1 MAMIDHAE
9 IESWEALVASKRR
22 RLTALASGAV
32 VRPSSEAEEIRS
44 EVERLESLIAF
55 YKTSLAAVAA

>member
-1 MAMIDHAE
+1 MIDHTE

-32 VRPSSEAEEIRS
+32 VRASSEVEEIRS

-55 YKTSLAAVAA
+55 YKTSLASAAA